1 MRVNVNLRF
10 THQDIASALSITR
23 VIFTRALGQLRDEGW
38 LQIDASSHLVVIST
52 DQRLNASKKADI
64 AAGS

>member
-23 VIFTRALGQLRDEGW
+23 VIFTRALGQLLDEGW
-38 LQIDASSHLVVIST
+38 LQIDASSHFVVTRT
-52 DQRLNASKKADI
+52 DR
-64 AAGS
+64 G